1 MENKDAGVL
10 VYIEIHK
17 RNKRYTTEKQA
28 KGPGQKYQL
37 ILQPVLILDI
47 GTGCSNSRY
56 FWPAPS
62 VEKLR
67 RVRNRYQ
74 LNIKGTG

>member
-1 MENKDAGVL
+1 MHHID
-10 VYIEIHK
+10 
-17 RNKRYTTEKQA
+17 TTGKQA

-37 ILQPVLILDI
+37 MLQPVLILDI
-47 GTGCSNSRY
+47 GTGCNNSRY

-62 VEKLR
+62 AEKLC

-74 LNIKGTG
+74 LNIKDTG

>member
-1 MENKDAGVL
+1 MVQDPDHN
-10 VYIEIHK
+10 
-17 RNKRYTTEKQA
+17 YTITTRKQA
-28 KGPGQKYQL
+28 KGLGQKYQL
-37 ILQPVLILDI
+37 MLQPVLILDI
-47 GTGCSNSRY
+47 GTGCSNSQY

-62 VEKLR
+62 AGKLR